1 MELTSILFM
10 MMCAFLAGLM
20 DAAVGGGGL
29 IQLPGILSAFPKEA
43 FAVLAGT
50 NKFASIC
57 GTVVAA
63 REYVKKIVISWRLII
78 PTAILAF
85 VFSFLGAK
93 AVPSIPVMYMK
104 PAVFVMLIFIGIYTF
119 IKKDFGALCGNR
131 TLTRKDLYIGMIIGA
146 AIGFYDGIFGP
157 GTGSFL
163 TFLFIRFFAFDFL
176 QATASAK
183 VVNVA
188 TNLAALTFFIPS
200 GNILWMLA
208 IPMAASNLVGGF
220 VGAHLAMKGG
230 ARVLRICFLCLM
242 CVLIGKFGYDLFI
255 QFMQV

>member
-93 AVPSIPVMYMK
+93 VVPSIDVMYMK

-119 IKKDFGALCGNR
+119 IKKDFGALCGKR

-208 IPMAASNLVGGF
+208 IPMAVSNLTGGF

-255 QFMQV
+255 QFVQH